1 MLVSWNLLKDF
12 ITLSAGPEEAAERLT
27 MAGAEVEGL
36 EYKAR
41 NLRGVVA
48 SRILSLTPH
57 PAKEKLLV
65 ARLSTG
71 RGESVCV
78 TNAENVRAGD
88 RVFYAPPGSTLPDGT
103 ELGIRDFYGLESAGM
118 MLSAAELGVPEA
130 DDSDGILILPE
141 DAPVGTEA
149 RALYGLSDTI
159 LDVSVTPNR
168 GDLLSIWGIARELR
182 GLFPDAKLNAPRCL
196 EGQASGNDRDWPDAQ
211 RFGAISLPDPGCFC
225 YHLGLAAG
233 VAMGPSPLAV
243 RVALVHMGMRPISN
257 IVDATNY
264 VMLVL
269 GQPLHAFD
277 LNTLPARE
285 ITVRAAGD
293 GERMTTLDGRER
305 VLTERDMLITS
316 GGEPIAI
323 AGVMGGDRT
332 EIRGDT
338 RAVVLES
345 ASFSPLRVG
354 HTARRL
360 GIASEAAFRFAR
372 TVDPT
377 LSARA
382 LSLALE
388 LMRDW
393 SGAEIGYR
401 VRSASNDFPK
411 PKPVTLTK
419 KKLQTYLDWGDMDA
433 STSILEGFGIRGGDG
448 TDEARTFVPPTWRP
462 DITIEEDLIE
472 EVGRFRGY
480 NDAPGRLPGEPP
492 RGGDRGEP
500 MRLSA
505 LVRSCLVARGYVEAV
520 TYSFLPEDFPQKLL
534 LPEDDLRA
542 YPLTLANPISQ
553 DQIAMRT
560 TLVPGLLGGLRTSAA
575 SGWRG
580 AVRLFEQ
587 GRVFLRTAPGASTHV
602 EHDAVAGLVFDG
614 TDPRTPWKGQG
625 EDFYSVKADVAAL
638 LEGCGLTPRF
648 AAERQPFGHGG
659 QTAEIRAAAPDGN
672 VRSLGWLARLK
683 PVLEQEL
690 GLGGGA
696 VVLFELRLSGIE
708 ELRGNCRPVLR
719 PASAFPASLRDISM
733 LAPAD
738 RTQDEAA
745 SDIRAAAHAAAGWDI
760 LDELRL
766 FDVYEGKGI
775 PEGFRSL
782 AFSLSYRAPDRTL
795 NDEEVERV
803 HGMVRDTLVQ
813 KGYNMR

>member
-12 ITLSAGPEEAAERLT
+12 ITLSASPEEAAERLT
-27 MAGAEVEGL
+27 MAGAEVEGI
-36 EYKAR
+36 EYTAR
-41 NLRGVVA
+41 ALKSVIA
-48 SRILSLTPH
+48 ARIVSLDPH
-57 PAKEKLLV
+57 PEKEKLLV
-65 ARLSTG
+65 ARLDTG
-71 RGESVCV
+71 RGEAVCV
-78 TNAENVRAGD
+78 TNAGNVGTGD

-103 ELGIRDFYGLESAGM
+103 TLAVRDFYGLESAGM
-118 MLSAAELGVPEA
+118 MLSASELGLPEIGA
-130 DDSDGILILPE
+130 ADGILILPE

-149 RALYGLSDTI
+149 RALYGLADTI
-159 LDVSVTPNR
+159 LDLSITPNR
-168 GDLLSIWGIARELR
+168 GDLLSLWGVARELR
-182 GLFPDAKLNAPRCL
+182 GLFPDAKLHAPQCL
-196 EGQASGNDRDWPDAQ
+196 EAEASGTGRDWPDAQ
-211 RFGAISLPDPGCFC
+211 RFGAVSLPDPGCLC
-225 YHLGLAAG
+225 YHLGLATG
-233 VAMGPSPLAV
+233 VAMGPSPLPV
-243 RVALVHMGMRPISN
+243 RVALAHLGMRPISN

-264 VMLVL
+264 AMLVL

-285 ITVRAAGD
+285 ITVRAAKD
-293 GERMTTLDGRER
+293 GERMTTLDGKER

-345 ASFSPLRVG
+345 AAFSPLRVG

-377 LSARA
+377 LSASA
-382 LSLALE
+382 LSLALS
-388 LMRDW
+388 LMREW

-401 VRSASNDFPK
+401 ALSAVNAFPK

-419 KKLQTYLDWGDMDA
+419 KKLQTYLDWSDMDA
-433 STSILEGFGIRGGDG
+433 SSAILEGFGIRGGDG

-462 DITIEEDLIE
+462 DVAIEEDLIE
-472 EVGRFRGY
+472 EIGRFRGY
-480 NDAPGRLPGEPP
+480 NDVPSRLPGEPP
-492 RGGDRGEP
+492 RVGDRGAP
-500 MRLSA
+500 TRLA
-505 LVRSCLVARGYVEAV
+505 AFVRSVLAARGYVEAV
-520 TYSFLPEDFPQKLL
+520 TYSFLPEDFSKKLL
-534 LPEDDLRA
+534 LPEDDPRA
-542 YPLTLANPISQ
+542 HPLTLANPISQ

-560 TLVPGLLGGLRTSAA
+560 TLIPGLLNGLRTSAA

-587 GRVFLRTAPGASTHV
+587 GRVFLRTAPGASEHV

-625 EDFYSVKADVAAL
+625 EDFYTVKADVAAL
-638 LEGCGLTPRF
+638 LEGRGFVPRF
-648 AAERQPFGHGG
+648 VAGRQPFAHGG
-659 QTAEIRAAAPDGN
+659 QTAEVRAEAPDGT

-683 PVLEQEL
+683 PALEQEL
-690 GLGGGA
+690 GLGDGA
-696 VVLFELRLSGIE
+696 VILFELRLADLEESG
-708 ELRGNCRPVLR
+708 RPVLR

-738 RTQDEAA
+738 RTQDQAA
-745 SDIRAAAHAAAGWDI
+745 SDIRAAARAAAGWDI
-760 LDELRL
+760 LKELRL

-795 NDEEVERV
+795 KDEEVERV
-803 HGMVRDTLVQ
+803 HGLVRDTLSQ